1 MKVPLV
7 VEPEDSKW
15 KLLREVLK
23 CFDSRR
29 FRQEMSKAKMRP
41 VPKGATV
48 IQVTMVALFFSE
60 DISYVV
66 TELKKR
72 EKLREY
78 LQIDYVPD
86 TTHIYRFLS
95 RFTEK
100 QFLQMVF
107 GVLNSL
113 CKKRSS
119 QDTVIIDSTDIQIDL
134 NWFRNTIKKKDLE
147 DRDFAWGYSST
158 KGYYIGYKMTL
169 VVEYPYLRPVYFCLH
184 RGSPNDARLFLEIL
198 SELKRRRIL
207 RNGDT
212 VIADRG
218 YTSYNNYE
226 KAFTLYKVIP
236 LIFPR
241 KNMDISRILSVSYP
255 MDIFSQKTPLEKTKQ
270 FFKDLQKKFAE
281 LLPKWKD
288 VFKLLKDGFFK
299 EKIHRY
305 TRKSCYRFVLLGV
318 LLAGII
324 INKGF
329 YSQELLQGL
338 AESLTEFSLFLK
350 KRNEF
355 FIDLL
360 VLYLLIDTFSFK
372 YLNPLER

>member
-29 FRQEMSKAKMRP
+29 FRQEMSKARIRP
-41 VPKGATV
+41 VPKGVSV
-48 IQVTMVALFFSE
+48 IQVTMITQFFSE

-66 TELKKR
+66 SELKKR
-72 EKLREY
+72 EKLREF

-86 TTHIYRFLS
+86 AAYIYRFLS

-107 GVLNSL
+107 GFLNSL

-119 QDTVIIDSTDIQIDL
+119 QDTLIIDSTDIQIDL
-134 NWFRNTIKKKDLE
+134 NWFRNTIRKKDLE
-147 DRDFAWGYSST
+147 GRDFAWGYSST
-158 KGYYIGYKMTL
+158 KGYYIGHKMTL
-169 VVEYPYLRPVYFCLH
+169 VVEYPRLRPVYFCLH
-184 RGSPNDARLFLEIL
+184 RGSPNDAKLFLEIL
-198 SELKRRRIL
+198 EELKRRRIL

-212 VIADRG
+212 IITDKG
-218 YTSYNNYE
+218 YCSYDNY
-226 KAFTLYKVIP
+226 KTAFTVYKVIP

-241 KNMDISRILSVSYP
+241 KNMSIPRILSVSYP
-255 MDIFSQKTPLEKTKQ
+255 VDIFSQKTPLEKTKQ
-270 FFKDLQKKFAE
+270 FFKNLKEKFAE

-288 VFKLLKDGFFK
+288 FRPLRGRIEDVFKLLKYGFFK

-318 LLAGII
+318 LLAGVII
-324 INKGF
+324 DKGF

-338 AESLTEFSLFLK
+338 AES
-350 KRNEF
+350 
-355 FIDLL
+355 
-360 VLYLLIDTFSFK
+360 
-372 YLNPLER
+372 